1 MDRTGMQRMQ
11 KRREDN
17 GGFSLLEVLVCIAVL
32 ALICVPVLRGFETS
46 SWYNKRAYETQNITA
61 YMQQLT
67 ETVQHVSKESFEQSV
82 NAAGGSISRELN
94 VALQNKFLGMNPG
107 ATNPEETYPEELF
120 TVTTCLQ
127 ENVTIA
133 GKSYDVKV
141 VYDPVAYSKGKENVS
156 VLESGAEDVNVY
168 TAVDIASV
176 DGMKFPVIA
185 DEINAYDGTKEYA
198 SATEKDISAVLY
210 NLLNR
215 LTQNERSAAGLSEA
229 ELLKQLYENTGK
241 EIQVRVRQYG
251 NRIQVNCDIIY
262 ECTWPRTIRE
272 VYNVY
277 QSNFELVQ
285 NQDESGNFVSWKKGG
300 KIYILAKAWQEQGKL
315 KASMPRYNKITFHNE
330 TDAATP
336 PLELYLV
343 RGYYYNL
350 DGAGGVVNRRGL
362 HFDEVSIDGS
372 VYAKMSSPNV
382 LTGEFSTGRTNL
394 YTNIKGKMEV
404 RQLTEEGDCNMVIGR
419 EKARARCY
427 EVTMTLTDRSS
438 GIVAARIVTT
448 KEEMK

>member
-1 MDRTGMQRMQ
+1 M
-11 KRREDN
+11 
-17 GGFSLLEVLVCIAVL
+17 LEVLVCIAVL

-82 NAAGGSISRELN
+82 SAAGGSISRELN
-94 VALQNKFLGMNPG
+94 VAQQNQFPETNPG
-107 ATNPEETYPEELF
+107 ETYPEELF

-127 ENVTIA
+127 EKVTIA

-141 VYDPVAYSKGKENVS
+141 VYDPVAYSEKKTAAVS
-156 VLESGAEDVNVY
+156 ALESGAEDINVY

-185 DEINAYDGTKEYA
+185 DEINAYDGTKENA

-215 LTQNERSAAGLSEA
+215 LTKNERSAAGLPEV
-229 ELLKQLYENTGK
+229 ELLKKLYENTGK

-350 DGAGGVVNRRGL
+350 DGAGGVVNQRGL

-394 YTNIKGKMEV
+394 YTNIKGQMTG
-404 RQLTEEGDCNMVIGR
+404 RQLMSGDFEAVIGR
-419 EKARARCY
+419 ERARVRCY

-438 GIVAARIVTT
+438 GTVAARIVTT

>member
-1 MDRTGMQRMQ
+1 MDRTGMRRMQ

-94 VALQNKFLGMNPG
+94 VAQQNKFPETNPG
-107 ATNPEETYPEELF
+107 ETYPEELF

-127 ENVTIA
+127 EKVTIA

-141 VYDPVAYSKGKENVS
+141 VYDPVAYSEKKAAAVS
-156 VLESGAEDVNVY
+156 ALESGAEDINVY

-185 DEINAYDGTKEYA
+185 DEINAYDGTKENA

-215 LTQNERSAAGLSEA
+215 LTKNERSAAGLPEA
-229 ELLKQLYENTGK
+229 ELLKKLYENTGK

-285 NQDESGNFVSWKKGG
+285 NQDERGNFVSWKKGG

-350 DGAGGVVNRRGL
+350 DGAGEVVNQRGL

-394 YTNIKGKMEV
+394 YTNIKGQMTG
-404 RQLTEEGDCNMVIGR
+404 RQLMSGDFDAVIGR
-419 EKARARCY
+419 ERARVRCY

-438 GIVAARIVTT
+438 GTVAARIVTT

>member
-1 MDRTGMQRMQ
+1 MRRMQ

-82 NAAGGSISRELN
+82 SAAGGSISRELN
-94 VALQNKFLGMNPG
+94 VAQQNQFPETNPG
-107 ATNPEETYPEELF
+107 ETYPEELF

-127 ENVTIA
+127 EKVTIA

-141 VYDPVAYSKGKENVS
+141 VYDPVAYSEKKAAAVS
-156 VLESGAEDVNVY
+156 ALESGAEDVNVY

-185 DEINAYDGTKEYA
+185 DEINAYDGTKENA
-198 SATEKDISAVLY
+198 NATEKDISAVLY

-215 LTQNERSAAGLSEA
+215 LTQNERSAAGLPEA
-229 ELLKQLYENTGK
+229 ELLKRLYENTGK

-343 RGYYYNL
+343 RGYYYKL
-350 DGAGGVVNRRGL
+350 DGAGEVVNQRGL

-394 YTNIKGKMEV
+394 YTNIKGQMTG
-404 RQLTEEGDCNMVIGR
+404 RQLMSGDFEAVIGR
-419 EKARARCY
+419 ERARVRCY

-438 GIVAARIVTT
+438 GTVAARIVTT

>member
-1 MDRTGMQRMQ
+1 MRRMQ

-82 NAAGGSISRELN
+82 NTAGGSISRELN
-94 VALQNKFLGMNPG
+94 VEQQNKFLGMNPG

-141 VYDPVAYSKGKENVS
+141 VYDPVAYSKKKTSSVS
-156 VLESGAEDVNVY
+156 ALESGAEDVNVY

-185 DEINAYDGTKEYA
+185 DEINAYDGTKENA

-229 ELLKQLYENTGK
+229 ELLKTLYENTGK

-350 DGAGGVVNRRGL
+350 DGTGGVVNQRGL

-394 YTNIKGKMEV
+394 YTNIKGQMTG
-404 RQLTEEGDCNMVIGR
+404 RQLMSGDFEAVIGR
-419 EKARARCY
+419 ERARARCY

-438 GIVAARIVTT
+438 GTVAARIVTT

>member
-1 MDRTGMQRMQ
+1 MRRMQ

-94 VALQNKFLGMNPG
+94 VAQQNEFPETNPG
-107 ATNPEETYPEELF
+107 ETYPEELF

-127 ENVTIA
+127 EKVTIA

-141 VYDPVAYSKGKENVS
+141 VYNPVAYSKKKTSSVS
-156 VLESGAEDVNVY
+156 ALESGAEDVNVY

-185 DEINAYDGTKEYA
+185 DEINAYDGTKENA
-198 SATEKDISAVLY
+198 GATGGDISAVLY
-210 NLLNR
+210 NLMNR
-215 LTQNERSAAGLSEA
+215 LTQNDRSAAGLSEA

-277 QSNFELVQ
+277 QSNFELVE

-300 KIYILAKAWQEQGKL
+300 KIYILAKAWREQGKL

-330 TDAATP
+330 TAAATP

-350 DGAGGVVNRRGL
+350 DGAGGVVNQRGL

-394 YTNIKGKMEV
+394 YTNIKGQMTG
-404 RQLTEEGDCNMVIGR
+404 RQLMSGDFEAVIGR
-419 EKARARCY
+419 ERARVRCY

-438 GIVAARIVTT
+438 GTVAARIVTT
-448 KEEMK
+448 KEEME

>member
-1 MDRTGMQRMQ
+1 MRRMQ

-82 NAAGGSISRELN
+82 SAAGGSISRELN
-94 VALQNKFLGMNPG
+94 VAQQNQFPETNPG
-107 ATNPEETYPEELF
+107 ETYPEELF

-127 ENVTIA
+127 EKVTIA

-141 VYDPVAYSKGKENVS
+141 VYDPVAYSEKKTAAVS
-156 VLESGAEDVNVY
+156 ALESGAEDINVY

-185 DEINAYDGTKEYA
+185 DEINAYDGTKENA

-215 LTQNERSAAGLSEA
+215 LTKNERSAAGLPEV
-229 ELLKQLYENTGK
+229 ELLKKLYENTGK

-350 DGAGGVVNRRGL
+350 DGAGEVVNQRGL

-394 YTNIKGKMEV
+394 YTNIKGQMTG
-404 RQLTEEGDCNMVIGR
+404 RQLMSGDFEAVIGR
-419 EKARARCY
+419 ERARVRCY

-438 GIVAARIVTT
+438 GTVAARIVTT

>member
-1 MDRTGMQRMQ
+1 MRRMQ

-94 VALQNKFLGMNPG
+94 VAQQNQFPETNPG
-107 ATNPEETYPEELF
+107 ETYPEELF

-127 ENVTIA
+127 EKVTIA

-141 VYDPVAYSKGKENVS
+141 VYDPVAYSEKKAAAVS
-156 VLESGAEDVNVY
+156 ALESGAEDINVY

-185 DEINAYDGTKEYA
+185 DEINAYDGTKENA

-215 LTQNERSAAGLSEA
+215 LTKNERSAAGLPEA
-229 ELLKQLYENTGK
+229 ELLKKLYENTGK

-343 RGYYYNL
+343 RGYYYKL
-350 DGAGGVVNRRGL
+350 DGAGEVVNQRGL

-394 YTNIKGKMEV
+394 YTNIKGQMTG
-404 RQLTEEGDCNMVIGR
+404 RQLMSGDFEAVIGR
-419 EKARARCY
+419 ERARVRCY

-438 GIVAARIVTT
+438 GTVAARIVTT

>member
-1 MDRTGMQRMQ
+1 MRRMQ

-67 ETVQHVSKESFEQSV
+67 ETVQHVSKENFAQSV
-82 NAAGGSISRELN
+82 SAAGGSISRELN
-94 VALQNKFLGMNPG
+94 VAQQNKFPETNPG
-107 ATNPEETYPEELF
+107 ETYPEELF
-120 TVTTCLQ
+120 TVTTCQQ

-141 VYDPVAYSKGKENVS
+141 VYDPVAYSEKKAAAVS
-156 VLESGAEDVNVY
+156 ALESGAEDVNVY

-185 DEINAYDGTKEYA
+185 DEINAYEGTEG
-198 SATEKDISAVLY
+198 SGSAVLY
-210 NLLNR
+210 NLMNR
-215 LTQNERSAAGLSEA
+215 LTQNERSAAGLQEA
-229 ELLKQLYENTGK
+229 ELLKKLYENTGK
-241 EIQVRVRQYG
+241 EIQVRVRQDG
-251 NRIQVNCDIIY
+251 NRIQVNCDIVY

-272 VYNVY
+272 AYNVY

-285 NQDESGNFVSWKKGG
+285 NRDENGNFVSWKKGG
-300 KIYILAKAWQEQGKL
+300 KIYLLAKAWQEQGYG
-315 KASMPRYNKITFHNE
+315 ASIMPKYNRITVRNE
-330 TDAATP
+330 TAVTTP

-343 RGYYYNL
+343 RGYYYEIAASGEFL
-350 DGAGGVVNRRGL
+350 YRRGL
-362 HFDEVSIDGS
+362 HFDEVNIDGS

-394 YTNIKGKMEV
+394 YTNIKGQMTG
-404 RQLTEEGDCNMVIGR
+404 RQLMSGDFEAVIGR
-419 EKARARCY
+419 ERARVRCY

-438 GIVAARIVTT
+438 GTVAARIVTT

>member
-1 MDRTGMQRMQ
+1 MRRMQ

-94 VALQNKFLGMNPG
+94 VAQQNKFPETNPG
-107 ATNPEETYPEELF
+107 ETYPEELF

-127 ENVTIA
+127 EKVTIA

-141 VYDPVAYSKGKENVS
+141 VYDPVAYSEKKAAAVS
-156 VLESGAEDVNVY
+156 ALESGAEDINVY

-185 DEINAYDGTKEYA
+185 DEINAYDGTKENA

-215 LTQNERSAAGLSEA
+215 LTKNERSAAGLPEA
-229 ELLKQLYENTGK
+229 ELLKKLYENTGK

-350 DGAGGVVNRRGL
+350 DGAGGVVNQRGL

-394 YTNIKGKMEV
+394 YTNIKGQMTG
-404 RQLTEEGDCNMVIGR
+404 RQLMSGDFEAVIGR
-419 EKARARCY
+419 ERARVRCY

-438 GIVAARIVTT
+438 GTVAARIVTT

>member
-1 MDRTGMQRMQ
+1 MDRTGMRRMQ

-94 VALQNKFLGMNPG
+94 VAQQNKFPETNPG
-107 ATNPEETYPEELF
+107 ETYPEELF

-127 ENVTIA
+127 EKVTIA

-141 VYDPVAYSKGKENVS
+141 VYDPVAYSEKKAAAVS
-156 VLESGAEDVNVY
+156 ALESGAEDINVY

-176 DGMKFPVIA
+176 DGMQFPVIA
-185 DEINAYDGTKEYA
+185 DEINAYDGTKENA

-215 LTQNERSAAGLSEA
+215 LTKNERSAAGLPEA
-229 ELLKQLYENTGK
+229 ELLKKLYENTGK

-350 DGAGGVVNRRGL
+350 DGAGEVVNQRGL

-394 YTNIKGKMEV
+394 YTNIKGQMTG
-404 RQLTEEGDCNMVIGR
+404 RQLMSGDFEAVIGR
-419 EKARARCY
+419 ERARVRCY

-438 GIVAARIVTT
+438 GTVAARIVTT

>member
-1 MDRTGMQRMQ
+1 MRRMQ

-94 VALQNKFLGMNPG
+94 VAQQNKFPETNPG
-107 ATNPEETYPEELF
+107 ETYPEELF

-127 ENVTIA
+127 EKVTIA

-141 VYDPVAYSKGKENVS
+141 VYDPVAYSEKKTAAVS
-156 VLESGAEDVNVY
+156 ALESGAEDINVY

-185 DEINAYDGTKEYA
+185 DEINAYDGTKENA

-215 LTQNERSAAGLSEA
+215 LTQNERSAAGLPEA
-229 ELLKQLYENTGK
+229 ELLKKLYENTGK

-350 DGAGGVVNRRGL
+350 DGAGEVVNQRGL

-394 YTNIKGKMEV
+394 YTNIKGQMTG
-404 RQLTEEGDCNMVIGR
+404 RQLMSGDFEAVIGR
-419 EKARARCY
+419 ERARVRCY

-438 GIVAARIVTT
+438 GTVAARIVTT

>member
-1 MDRTGMQRMQ
+1 MRRMQ

-82 NAAGGSISRELN
+82 SAAGGSISRELN
-94 VALQNKFLGMNPG
+94 VAQQNQFPETNPG
-107 ATNPEETYPEELF
+107 ETYPEELF

-127 ENVTIA
+127 EKVTIA

-141 VYDPVAYSKGKENVS
+141 VYDPVAYSEKKTAAVS
-156 VLESGAEDVNVY
+156 ALESGAEDINVY
-168 TAVDIASV
+168 TAVNIASV

-185 DEINAYDGTKEYA
+185 DEINAYDGTKENA

-215 LTQNERSAAGLSEA
+215 LTKNERSAAGLPEV
-229 ELLKQLYENTGK
+229 ELLKKLYENTGK

-350 DGAGGVVNRRGL
+350 DGAGEVVNQRGL

-394 YTNIKGKMEV
+394 YTNIKGQMTG
-404 RQLTEEGDCNMVIGR
+404 RQLMSGDFEAVIGR
-419 EKARARCY
+419 ERARVRCY

-438 GIVAARIVTT
+438 GTVAARIVTT

>member
-1 MDRTGMQRMQ
+1 MRRMQ

-94 VALQNKFLGMNPG
+94 VAQQNKFPETNPG
-107 ATNPEETYPEELF
+107 ETYPEELF

-127 ENVTIA
+127 EKVTIA

-141 VYDPVAYSKGKENVS
+141 VYDPVAYSEKKTAAVS
-156 VLESGAEDVNVY
+156 ALESGAEDVNVY

-185 DEINAYDGTKEYA
+185 DEINAYDGTKENA

-229 ELLKQLYENTGK
+229 ELLKTLYENTGK

-350 DGAGGVVNRRGL
+350 DGAGEVVNQRGL

-394 YTNIKGKMEV
+394 YTNIKGQMTG
-404 RQLTEEGDCNMVIGR
+404 RQLMSGDFEAVIGR
-419 EKARARCY
+419 ERARVRCY

-438 GIVAARIVTT
+438 GTVAARIVTT

>member
-1 MDRTGMQRMQ
+1 MRRMQ

-94 VALQNKFLGMNPG
+94 VAQQNKFPETNPG
-107 ATNPEETYPEELF
+107 ETYPEELF

-127 ENVTIA
+127 EKVTIA

-141 VYDPVAYSKGKENVS
+141 VYDPVAYSEKKAAAVS
-156 VLESGAEDVNVY
+156 ALESGAEDINVY

-185 DEINAYDGTKEYA
+185 DEINAYDGTKENA

-215 LTQNERSAAGLSEA
+215 LTKNERSAAGLPEA
-229 ELLKQLYENTGK
+229 ELLKKLYENTGK
-241 EIQVRVRQYG
+241 EIQVCVRQYG

-350 DGAGGVVNRRGL
+350 DGAGGVVNQRGL

-394 YTNIKGKMEV
+394 YTNIKGQMTG
-404 RQLTEEGDCNMVIGR
+404 RQLMSGDFEAVIGR
-419 EKARARCY
+419 ERARVRCY

-438 GIVAARIVTT
+438 GTVAARIVTT
-448 KEEMK
+448 KEEME

>member
-1 MDRTGMQRMQ
+1 MDRTGTQKMQ

-82 NAAGGSISRELN
+82 NTAGGSISRELN
-94 VALQNKFLGMNPG
+94 VAQQNEFPETNPG
-107 ATNPEETYPEELF
+107 ETYPEELF

-127 ENVTIA
+127 EDVTIA

-141 VYDPVAYSKGKENVS
+141 VYDPVAYSKKKTAAVS
-156 VLESGAEDVNVY
+156 ALESGAEDINVY

-185 DEINAYDGTKEYA
+185 DEINAYDGTKENA

-229 ELLKQLYENTGK
+229 ELLKTLYENTGK

-300 KIYILAKAWQEQGKL
+300 KIYMLAKAWQEQGKL

-350 DGAGGVVNRRGL
+350 DGAGEVVNQRGL

-394 YTNIKGKMEV
+394 YTNIKGQMTG
-404 RQLTEEGDCNMVIGR
+404 RQLMSGDFEAVIGR
-419 EKARARCY
+419 ERARARCY

-438 GIVAARIVTT
+438 GTVEARIVTT
-448 KEEMK
+448 KEETK

>member
-1 MDRTGMQRMQ
+1 MRRMQ

-94 VALQNKFLGMNPG
+94 VAQQNKFPETNPG
-107 ATNPEETYPEELF
+107 ETYPEELF

-127 ENVTIA
+127 EKVTIA

-141 VYDPVAYSKGKENVS
+141 VYDPVAYSEKKTAAVS
-156 VLESGAEDVNVY
+156 ALESGAEDINVY

-185 DEINAYDGTKEYA
+185 DEINAYDGTKENA

-215 LTQNERSAAGLSEA
+215 LTKNERSAAGLPEA
-229 ELLKQLYENTGK
+229 ELLKKLYENTGK

-285 NQDESGNFVSWKKGG
+285 NQNESGNFVSWKKGG

-330 TDAATP
+330 TDAETP

-350 DGAGGVVNRRGL
+350 DGAGGVVNQRGL

-394 YTNIKGKMEV
+394 YTNIKGQMTG
-404 RQLTEEGDCNMVIGR
+404 RQLMSGDFEAVIGR
-419 EKARARCY
+419 ERARVRCY

-438 GIVAARIVTT
+438 GTVAARIVTT

>member
-1 MDRTGMQRMQ
+1 MDRTGMRRMQ

-94 VALQNKFLGMNPG
+94 VAQQNKFPETNPG
-107 ATNPEETYPEELF
+107 ETYPEELF
-120 TVTTCLQ
+120 TVTTCQQ

-133 GKSYDVKV
+133 GKNYDVKV
-141 VYDPVAYSKGKENVS
+141 VYDPVAYSEKKAAAVS
-156 VLESGAEDVNVY
+156 ALESGAEDVNVY

-185 DEINAYDGTKEYA
+185 DEINAYDGTKENA

-215 LTQNERSAAGLSEA
+215 LTKNERSAAGLSEA
-229 ELLKQLYENTGK
+229 ELLKTLYENTGK

-285 NQDESGNFVSWKKGG
+285 NQDERGNFVSWKKGG

-330 TDAATP
+330 TEAATP

-343 RGYYYNL
+343 RGYYYKL
-350 DGAGGVVNRRGL
+350 DGAGGFAYQRGL

-394 YTNIKGKMEV
+394 YTNIKGQMTG
-404 RQLTEEGDCNMVIGR
+404 RQLMSGDFEAVIGR
-419 EKARARCY
+419 ERARVRCY

-438 GIVAARIVTT
+438 GTVAARIVTT
-448 KEEMK
+448 KEEME

>member
-1 MDRTGMQRMQ
+1 MRRMQ

-94 VALQNKFLGMNPG
+94 VAQQNKFPETNPG
-107 ATNPEETYPEELF
+107 ETYPEELF

-133 GKSYDVKV
+133 GKNYDVKV
-141 VYDPVAYSKGKENVS
+141 VYDPVAYSEKKAAAVS
-156 VLESGAEDVNVY
+156 ALESGAEDVNVY

-176 DGMKFPVIA
+176 DGMQFPVIA
-185 DEINAYDGTKEYA
+185 DEINAYDGTKENA

-215 LTQNERSAAGLSEA
+215 LTKNERSAAGLSEA
-229 ELLKQLYENTGK
+229 ELLKTLYENTGK

-272 VYNVY
+272 AYNVY
-277 QSNFELVQ
+277 QSNFELVE
-285 NQDESGNFVSWKKGG
+285 NQDENGNFVSWKKGG

-330 TDAATP
+330 TEAATP

-350 DGAGGVVNRRGL
+350 DGAGGVVNQRGL

-394 YTNIKGKMEV
+394 YTNIKGQMTG
-404 RQLTEEGDCNMVIGR
+404 RQLMSGDFEAVIGR
-419 EKARARCY
+419 ERARVRCY

-438 GIVAARIVTT
+438 GTVAARIVTT